1 MMKKG
6 TVALVCILVMV
17 MVVVEP
23 TIVRGK
29 VEEKSHL
36 EAAKEATSQ
45 SFQNAVDKAGEAGE
59 KIQYHTGQAA
69 EAAKDTV
76 TAAGV
81 KASEA
86 TEATKDTLLTTGQKM
101 QESVGKVYDTTTGAL
116 GSAGETFSNSVGSAK
131 DTVFGVAQKQQEEPE
146 GGVYDRAA
154 QYYDIATQKTAEAA
168 QAMKAAAA
176 QTAQHVQ
183 GNAYQAADTSR
194 NTLHDT
200 GSTIYDSLAM
210 AGEKLSQA
218 AEAARDSTLKA
229 GQSAMWGSQ
238 NVHNSPGG
246 TYYEGAKD
254 TVGEYYR
261 SMTEKLGSIAEVMG
275 WQPVPDA
282 QMKKRDRSK
291 LSPYSV
297 FIGNKMYELPQKQQ
311 QQDGYLNRAFNS
323 MEEAARTVREKT
335 LGSGAVSE
343 EKQSE
348 TSAHGSWSWP
358 SESSHEDGAP
368 HSMRDKLGATADYT
382 TGTISGASES
392 MKDAAHQIGDYTTG
406 TISGASEN
414 MKDAAQKMGDYTTGT
429 ISGASE
435 SMKGTAQKMGETWES
450 AGNYAAEKVSD
461 VTENLKKNTVG

>member
-1 MMKKG
+1 MMKRS

-59 KIQYHTGQAA
+59 KIQYHTGKAA

-238 NVHNSPGG
+238 NVHNPPGG

-323 MEEAARTVREKT
+323 MEEAARSVREKT

-343 EKQSE
+343 EKQSG
-348 TSAHGSWSWP
+348 TSPHGSWSWP

-382 TGTISGASES
+382 TGTISGASQS

-435 SMKGTAQKMGETWES
+435 SMKDTAQKMGETWES
-450 AGNYAAEKVSD
+450 AGNYAAEKVGD

>member
-1 MMKKG
+1 
-6 TVALVCILVMV
+6 
-17 MVVVEP
+17 
-23 TIVRGK
+23 
-29 VEEKSHL
+29 
-36 EAAKEATSQ
+36 
-45 SFQNAVDKAGEAGE
+45 
-59 KIQYHTGQAA
+59 
-69 EAAKDTV
+69 
-76 TAAGV
+76 
-81 KASEA
+81 
-86 TEATKDTLLTTGQKM
+86 
-101 QESVGKVYDTTTGAL
+101 
-116 GSAGETFSNSVGSAK
+116 
-131 DTVFGVAQKQQEEPE
+131 
-146 GGVYDRAA
+146 
-154 QYYDIATQKTAEAA
+154 
-168 QAMKAAAA
+168 
-176 QTAQHVQ
+176 
-183 GNAYQAADTSR
+183 
-194 NTLHDT
+194 
-200 GSTIYDSLAM
+200 
-210 AGEKLSQA
+210 
-218 AEAARDSTLKA
+218 
-229 GQSAMWGSQ
+229 MWGSQ

-406 TISGASEN
+406 TISGASES
-414 MKDAAQKMGDYTTGT
+414 MKD
-429 ISGASE
+429 
-435 SMKGTAQKMGETWES
+435 TAQKMGETWES

-461 VTENLKKNTVG
+461 VTENLKKNTIG

>member
-1 MMKKG
+1 MMKKNN
-6 TVALVCILVMV
+6 VALVCILVMV
-17 MVVVEP
+17 VMVVVEP
-23 TIVRGK
+23 TIVQGK

-45 SFQNAVDKAGEAGE
+45 SIQNAVDKAGEAGE

-86 TEATKDTLLTTGQKM
+86 TQATKDTLLTTGQKM
-101 QESVGKVYDTTTGAL
+101 QESVEKVYDTTTGAL
-116 GSAGETFSNSVGSAK
+116 GSAGETFSNSLGSAK

-146 GGVYDRAA
+146 GGVYDRVG

-176 QTAQHVQ
+176 QAAQHVQ

-218 AEAARDSTLKA
+218 AEAARDSTLKT
-229 GQSAMWGSQ
+229 GQSAMWGAQ

-261 SMTEKLGSIAEVMG
+261 SMTEKLGSIAVVMG

-323 MEEAARTVREKT
+323 MEEAARSVREKT
-335 LGSGAVSE
+335 LGSDV
-343 EKQSE
+343 
-348 TSAHGSWSWP
+348 P
-358 SESSHEDGAP
+358 SESSHEDGAL

-382 TGTISGASES
+382 TGTITGASES
-392 MKDAAHQIGDYTTG
+392 
-406 TISGASEN
+406 

-435 SMKGTAQKMGETWES
+435 SMKDAAQKMGETWES
-450 AGNYAAEKVSD
+450 AAEKVGGA
-461 VTENLKKNTVG
+461 TENLKKNVIG

>member
-1 MMKKG
+1 MMKKS
-6 TVALVCILVMV
+6 TIALVCILVMV
-17 MVVVEP
+17 VLVVVEP
-23 TIVRGK
+23 TIVQGK

-45 SFQNAVDKAGEAGE
+45 SIQNAVDKAGEAGE

-131 DTVFGVAQKQQEEPE
+131 DTVFGVTQKQQEEPE

-176 QTAQHVQ
+176 QATQHVQ

-194 NTLHDT
+194 STLHDT

-210 AGEKLSQA
+210 AGDKLSQA
-218 AEAARDSTLKA
+218 AEAARDSTLKT
-229 GQSAMWGSQ
+229 GQSAMWGAQ

-261 SMTEKLGSIAEVMG
+261 SMTEKLGSIAQVMG

-282 QMKKRDRSK
+282 QMKKSK

-311 QQDGYLNRAFNS
+311 QQDGYLNRA
-323 MEEAARTVREKT
+323 
-335 LGSGAVSE
+335 
-343 EKQSE
+343 
-348 TSAHGSWSWP
+348 
-358 SESSHEDGAP
+358 
-368 HSMRDKLGATADYT
+368 ADYT
-382 TGTISGASES
+382 TGTITGASES
-392 MKDAAHQIGDYTTG
+392 MKDAANQIGEYTTG

-435 SMKGTAQKMGETWES
+435 SMKDAAQKMGETWES
-450 AGNYAAEKVSD
+450 AGNYAGEKVSD
-461 VTENLKKNTVG
+461 VTENLKKNVVG